1 MRIVDF
7 KELLSLPSYTLFSVI
22 DCNAARHS
30 AIVKELYSKL
40 PAMRGVLGF
49 HGSKVNVL
57 DGHEFSFDAMTEA
70 YIKSEPLS
78 TLSHQPW
85 QTSEFRH
92 DMHSATNFGIWEKS
106 EIEELVT
113 KLTRSLATLAVS
125 PNIVSN

>member
-49 HGSKVNVL
+49 HGNKVNVL

-78 TLSHQPW
+78 TASHRLW
-85 QTSEFRH
+85 ETSEFSHAR
-92 DMHSATNFGIWEKS
+92 HSATNFGIWETS
-106 EIEELVT
+106 EIKELVA
-113 KLTRSLATLAVS
+113 KLTRSLAAITTS
-125 PNIVSN
+125 PNVVSN